1 MEDNQFFYTDQD
13 AAIRKAI
20 ENIFTESYH
29 GLCTFHIMQIA
40 IKHLSPMKDK
50 EKDELEDE
58 VEASHILFDFGAC
71 MFGFEDKTTFQ
82 EAFDD
87 MRCKVHKQTWLI
99 VSTR

>member
-1 MEDNQFFYTDQD
+1 
-13 AAIRKAI
+13 
-20 ENIFTESYH
+20 
-29 GLCTFHIMQIA
+29 MQIA
-40 IKHLSPMKDK
+40 VKHLSPMKDK
-50 EKDELEDE
+50 EKDELEDK
-58 VEASHILFDFGAC
+58 VEASHILFNFGAC